1 MRSHEPDRA
10 QQGAQP
16 RRASAARSRGARP
29 DPVRPA
35 AGGLEKGAPLALP
48 HGAGNAAV
56 LRALERGQDTHGDGS
71 DHEQATPPS
80 VRRSAVHEVLRS
92 SGRPLEE
99 PLRAEMEARLG
110 ADFSDVRVHTD
121 TAARRSAKEINAR
134 AYTSGSHIV
143 VGESGADKHTLAHEL
158 THVIQQRAGAVAGTE
173 TSGGLRLSDPT
184 DRFERAAEANAA
196 AVMRRPVPTAG
207 TAPGAVHPSPS
218 GGDAAVRDAS
228 DHAASVQRTLTYQ
241 GKELTLEE
249 ARGHVR
255 AAQTADPTPSE
266 TKALKAL
273 IEDPAQNRDL
283 SSGVELVRLL
293 RTNLRAEWGLTPEQ
307 VDLFD
312 RYQGGEYAGWN
323 RALRSGEVTEQ
334 YGVADQTSTM
344 IQGLARIAKT
354 EQLVQRTLSF
364 ETREEFLAY
373 AKQFE
378 EGKEYTAVQFES
390 ATRRLGATLDLPG
403 KPVYVVDLRIE
414 AQGFHGGEISS
425 AINVVQKSEGETV
438 FPPGTRFK
446 VTKAPELPPAGQEF
460 TTTSPF
466 KATAEM
472 TELPE
477 LDDSKQQMPTEQEF
491 RKARMD
497 KLMGEP
503 GLSSG
508 PTPTVK
514 RTRQGS
520 F

>member
-29 DPVRPA
+29 GPVRPA
-35 AGGLEKGAPLALP
+35 AGGLERGAPLALP
-48 HGAGNAAV
+48 RGAGNSAV
-56 LRALERGQDTHGDGS
+56 VRALEETRFTDGDGS
-71 DHEQATPPS
+71 GHEQVTPPS
-80 VRRSAVHEVLRS
+80 VQRSAVHEVLRS

-121 TAARRSAKEINAR
+121 AVARRSAQEINAR

-158 THVIQQRAGAVAGTE
+158 THVIQQREGAVAGTE
-173 TSGGLRLSDPT
+173 TSGGLSVSDPA
-184 DRFERAAEANAA
+184 DRFERAAESNAA
-196 AVMRRPVPTAG
+196 AVMRRPVPAIEG
-207 TAPGAVHPSPS
+207 PGAVHPAPS
-218 GGDAAVRDAS
+218 GGDAAVRGAS
-228 DHAASVQRTLTYQ
+228 GHAASVQRTLTFQ

-249 ARGHVR
+249 ARGHVLKVQS
-255 AAQTADPTPSE
+255 AGLTPSE
-266 TKALKAL
+266 KQAL
-273 IEDPAQNRDL
+273 
-283 SSGVELVRLL
+283 GELVADTHNHDLTKDEELVQLL
-293 RTNLRAEWGLTPEQ
+293 RKKLRAEWGVTDGEAE
-307 VDLFD
+307 LFD
-312 RYQGGEYAGWN
+312 RYQGGEYAAWN
-323 RALRSGEVTEQ
+323 KALRSGEVTEQ
-334 YGVADQTSTM
+334 YSVAGKTTDM

-354 EQLVQRTLSF
+354 KQLVQRKLSF
-364 ETREEFLAY
+364 ETREQFLAY

-390 ATRRLGATLDLPG
+390 TTRRIGADLDLPG
-403 KPVYVVDLRIE
+403 KAVYLVDVRID
-414 AQGFHGGEISS
+414 AQGFHGGEMSS

-446 VTKAPELPPAGQEF
+446 VTRAPEQPPAGTEF

-466 KATAEM
+466 KATIEM
-472 TELPE
+472 AELPD
-477 LDDSKQQMPTEQEF
+477 LDTSKQRMPTEQEF

-497 KLMGEP
+497 KLMG
-503 GLSSG
+503 GQ
-508 PTPTVK
+508 
-514 RTRQGS
+514 TRARKGS